1 MQINKK
7 RIMSGMRPTGKL
19 HIGHYMGVLKNW
31 LAFQDEYESFFCVAD
46 WHALTTKYD
55 QTEDLRQNITD
66 VAMDWIASGIN
77 PEQSTIYVQS
87 LIPETAELHL
97 LLSMITPQN
106 WVERDTTLKD
116 MVKILRDK
124 TIVQAENAKKIYLG
138 KKELD
143 KTEVINAIKNE
154 QIKIDLITYGLLGYP
169 VLQTADIIQF
179 NASLVPVGKD
189 QLAHLEISRDIT
201 RRFNHIYKTDFFIE
215 PQPKLTETPLLKGID
230 GQKMGKSFN
239 NDIKISDSEEETT
252 KKIMRAITDRSRI
265 KKTDPGHPQECEVVC
280 PYYEIFAD
288 AETVKKQRYECE
300 NAIRGCADCKR
311 ELAEIMNNYFF
322 NIRSKRKELES
333 NHGYIKKIIETGSEK
348 AREQVCITLKEVKK
362 IMKMYN

>member
-1 MQINKK
+1 MQIGKK

-31 LAFQDEYESFFCVAD
+31 LALQDNYNCYFAVAD

-55 QTEDLRQNITD
+55 QTEDLKENI
-66 VAMDWIASGIN
+66 VNVVMDWIASGID
-77 PEQSTIYVQS
+77 PEKSVIYLQS

-116 MVKILRDK
+116 MVKMLR
-124 TIVQAENAKKIYLG
+124 EG
-138 KKELD
+138 SSG
-143 KTEVINAIKNE
+143 
-154 QIKIDLITYGLLGYP
+154 QISYGLLGYP

-215 PQPKLTETPLLKGID
+215 PQPKLTEIPLLKGID

-239 NDIKISDSEEETT
+239 NDIKISDSEEDTA
-252 KKIMRAITDRSRI
+252 KKVMRAITDRSRI
-265 KKTDPGHPQECEVVC
+265 KKTNPGHPDQCEVIY

-288 AETVKKQRYECE
+288 EETIKEQRRNCE
-300 NAIRGCADCKR
+300 NASCGCADCKKK
-311 ELAEIMNNYFF
+311 LAQIMNNYF
-322 NIRSKRKELES
+322 RKVREKRKELET
-333 NHGYIKKIIETGSEK
+333 NPDYIHEVIKTGSEK
-348 AREQVCITLKEVKK
+348 ARHSVCETLKVVKE
-362 IMKMYN
+362 IMHMY